1 MITFGNQNI
10 SREISHNWRGEFWK
24 SKISRDNLQIP
35 RWRKCTVFWSNTTLT
50 SWTATPRLS
59 SPRWAS
65 FRQNEYLRQGCQVS
79 SGPLFFGRKLS
90 MSWFSSP
97 PVLGHVPSHS
107 GQHWDLPGCDQK
119 RIQRPPQGLT
129 LTMIL
134 KDATLHWI
142 EEMCL
147 SLVDTT
153 LHLNYR
159 CTKSTT
165 WRGPQWT
172 GRPARRKEGSPCL
185 RWRCKILLKTLCD
198 IKKLSWLYRVLQS
211 FFRTMTLLLTD

>member
-1 MITFGNQNI
+1 MHSLLKQYHPYIVDRHAKTLLPQVSFF
-10 SREISHNWRGEFWK
+10 SD
-24 SKISRDNLQIP
+24 KIQS
-35 RWRKCTVFWSNTTLT
+35 
-50 SWTATPRLS
+50 
-59 SPRWAS
+59 
-65 FRQNEYLRQGCQVS
+65 LRQGCQVS

-185 RWRCKILLKTLCD
+185 PWRWEILLKT
-198 IKKLSWLYRVLQS
+198 WS
-211 FFRTMTLLLTD
+211 FKILFRTMTLLLTD